1 MNIAILVNEFPALSE
16 TFILNQIT
24 GLLDLGH
31 NVEIFAKYN
40 PNELKNHDDVN
51 KYHLMERVN
60 YYEYIPENKIK
71 NIIKTILLFA
81 KNINKD
87 PILFLKSLYVFNKY
101 NYGNLIGKYYFC
113 LPFLAKQFD
122 IVQCHF
128 GPNGNIGA
136 YLKQSGFKFKLIT
149 MFHGYDIRLAEKYG
163 NDIYKLLKEYGDYYL
178 AISKC
183 NFNKMIDIGIKK
195 DKIKY
200 HPVGIDV
207 EKYNYTEKTPNNV
220 IWKKI
225 KLITVA
231 RLVEE
236 KGLEYA
242 IKAVNKLNKENPV
255 WNIEYRIVGDGPL
268 KSYLTEL
275 VLKFGL
281 SEKVIFLGAMDQADV
296 IRNLMDADIFLLTSI
311 SEALP
316 IVLMEAQAIGLPVV
330 TTGVGSIS
338 EIVIDNKSGFI
349 VPEKNVD
356 AMANKLKYLLE
367 HSDIW
372 PEMGRVGRENV
383 KSKYD
388 IKMLNRNLE
397 KIYNDILNCN
407 V

>member
-31 NVEIFAKYN
+31 NVEIFAKFN

-51 KYHLMERVN
+51 KFHLMERVN

-81 KNINKD
+81 KYINKD

-101 NYGNLIGKYYFC
+101 NYGTLIGKYYFY
-113 LPFLAKQFD
+113 LPFLVKQFD

-136 YLKQSGFKFKLIT
+136 YLKKSGFKFKLVT
-149 MFHGYDIRLAEKYG
+149 MFHGYDIRLAEKNG
-163 NDIYKLLKEYGDYYL
+163 NDIYRTLIEYGDYFL
-178 AISKC
+178 AISKY
-183 NFNKMIDIGIKK
+183 NYNKMLDIGIKLE
-195 DKIKY
+195 KIQY

-207 EKYNYTEKTPNNV
+207 EKYSYCEKTQANINSN
-220 IWKKI
+220 KI

-242 IKAVNKLNKENPV
+242 IRAVNNLIKENPN
-255 WNIEYRIVGDGPL
+255 WNIEYGIVGDGPL
-268 KSYLTEL
+268 KGYLTEL
-275 VLKFGL
+275 VKKFEL
-281 SEKVIFLGAMDQADV
+281 IENIIFLGAMDQENV
-296 IRNLMDADIFLLTSI
+296 IKKLMDADIFLLTSV

-316 IVLMEAQAIGLPVV
+316 IVLMEAHAIGLPIV
-330 TTGVGSIS
+330 TTEVGSIS
-338 EIVIDNKSGFI
+338 EIVLENESGFI
-349 VPEKNVD
+349 VPARNIEAIKN
-356 AMANKLKYLLE
+356 KIKYLME
-367 HSDIW
+367 HSEKW
-372 PEMGRVGRENV
+372 PEMGKKGRDNV

-388 IKMLNRNLE
+388 IKILNRKLE
-397 KIYNDILNCN
+397 NIYYKLLQ
-407 V
+407 